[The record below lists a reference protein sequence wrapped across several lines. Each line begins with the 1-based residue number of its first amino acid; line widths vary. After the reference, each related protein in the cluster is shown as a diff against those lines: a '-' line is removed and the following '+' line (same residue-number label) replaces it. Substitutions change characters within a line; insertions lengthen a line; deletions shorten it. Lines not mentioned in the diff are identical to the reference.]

1 MPPGVWKNELLPMRS
16 QKCWNVQVIHD
27 LLPCRTNG
35 QQLKHFPPH
44 HSRLCPPILTQEALR
59 LSKRF
64 SQLLRS
70 FCLSGIRD
78 ISNEDQDLE
87 FRISWTEVLKFV
99 WSGVGGS
106 DESLGDYSL
115 ADQKA
120 GGEGLVGDFS
130 YRGRSIVDAD
140 PRGEPAE
147 GLEGPSGRV
156 SRKLLR
162 NRISA
167 NLL

>member
-1 MPPGVWKNELLPMRS
+1 M
-16 QKCWNVQVIHD
+16 
-27 LLPCRTNG
+27 
-35 QQLKHFPPH
+35 
-44 HSRLCPPILTQEALR
+44 
-59 LSKRF
+59 
-64 SQLLRS
+64 
-70 FCLSGIRD
+70 SGIRD
-78 ISNEDQDLE
+78 VSNEDQDLE
-87 FRISWTEVLKFV
+87 FRVGWTGVLKLV

-106 DESLGDYSL
+106 DEILGDYSL

-162 NRISA
+162 NRISV